1 MEGCLLRC
9 SALTSS
15 WSYLHREIRLY
26 SDIDKK
32 LEDMGIFCGDV
43 RAGSCLVL
51 VVLHLPHWFFF
62 QEMIMSFY
70 VDTHPVPDELYAK
83 YPAFVHLGVM
93 SSRMETTYVARKLLT
108 CLKK

>member
-1 MEGCLLRC
+1 
-9 SALTSS
+9 
-15 WSYLHREIRLY
+15 
-26 SDIDKK
+26 
-32 LEDMGIFCGDV
+32 
-43 RAGSCLVL
+43 
-51 VVLHLPHWFFF
+51 
-62 QEMIMSFY
+62 MSFY